1 MITSIDKNLNY
12 ILKNKLNLDNKK
24 IKSNDYLDQDIMDS
38 FNIIILITEIEKKFK
53 IKINPDKFNIK
64 NFQNFKTIV
73 KFIEKNKIK

>member
-53 IKINPDKFNIK
+53 IKINLDKFNIK
-64 NFQNFKTIV
+64 NFQNFKAIV
-73 KFIEKNKIK
+73 QFIEKNKIK